1 MAYRKRGGNMLK
13 RAFALSDKGAK
24 DLKKGIAAATL
35 YNICLMI
42 PLFPEK
48 YCHDKS
54 QFHRVRSCREAL
66 PASPETGLHMP
77 SSQFL

>member
-1 MAYRKRGGNMLK
+1 MLK

-42 PLFPEK
+42 PVGFLMLVILDMLDKILGKDSALNENIILYCAITVGLFILVFAT
-48 YCHDKS
+48 
-54 QFHRVRSCREAL
+54 Q
-66 PASPETGLHMP
+66 
-77 SSQFL
+77 